1 MILILFEIMDIP
13 FTNGMYKIYEDG
25 RVFAKQKGIFL
36 SNNINNRG
44 YKQTCIIIFNNR
56 RSIGIHQLLGEVYI
70 KKPDNNEG
78 LHLEIDHIDRN
89 RLNNNLD
96 NLRWVT
102 KSENMVN
109 RRMSGKVPYRHISI
123 IGDNVKAYRIRI
135 TRNRQCIYV
144 ERFRQDNYTLEQV
157 VNIRN
162 EKYKELGIEI
172 DDK

>member
-1 MILILFEIMDIP
+1 MDIP

-36 SNNINNRG
+36 TTNISNRG
-44 YKQTCIIIFNNR
+44 YNQVIIIIFNNR

-102 KSENMVN
+102 KSENMAN

-123 IGDNVKAYRIRI
+123 IGVKIMSYRIRI
-135 TRNRQCIYV
+135 TRNKECIYV
-144 ERFRQDNYTLEQV
+144 KTFRQDMYTLEEV
-157 VNIRN
+157 VARRN